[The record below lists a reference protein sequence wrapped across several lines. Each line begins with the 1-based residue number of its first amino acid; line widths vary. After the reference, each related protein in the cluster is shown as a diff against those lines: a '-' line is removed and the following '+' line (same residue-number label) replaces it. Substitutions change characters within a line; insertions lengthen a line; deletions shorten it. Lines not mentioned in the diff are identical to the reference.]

1 MSGIKDIV
9 KIVAIFWIVST
20 FCAAQGKDKQ
30 FIFSRS
36 GHQSASAVLG
46 ISATPAYV
54 VLPEGSRRGIYIT
67 SVQPDGL
74 WRTMGIK
81 PGNILLTLNS
91 QVIESCR
98 NADSIIDKAGNGTI
112 EYAFAKIK
120 GGQPVVITGRC
131 TSTQAA
137 TYGSGAN
144 SGRTKQAFPE
154 PPISEL
160 ESHMI
165 DLINRDRAKNGNFPP
180 VRAEQSLTRLARS
193 YAEYMLRHGSFGH
206 VDPDGRNPQD
216 RAKQAG
222 LTIGVNENLAF
233 QSRGWKGDR
242 DLVDAAEAEMM
253 DEPPNQMNH
262 RGNILHPAR
271 QYVGVG
277 VARSPGMLMIVQEFT
292 DHAP

>member
-9 KIVAIFWIVST
+9 KIVAIFWLVST
-20 FCAAQGKDKQ
+20 FCAGQTKDKQ
-30 FIFSRS
+30 YIFSRS
-36 GHQSASAVLG
+36 SQQNVSTALGVSAV
-46 ISATPAYV
+46 SAYV
-54 VLPEGSRRGIYIT
+54 VLPEGSRNGIYIT
-67 SVQPDGL
+67 AVQPGGL
-74 WRTMGIK
+74 WRDMGIK
-81 PGNILLTLNS
+81 PGNVLLTLNN
-91 QVIESCR
+91 QAIESCR
-98 NADSIIDKAGNGTI
+98 TADTVINKAGNTGI
-112 EYAFAKIK
+112 NYAFAKMK
-120 GGQPVVITGRC
+120 GGVPVVVRGSC
-131 TSTQAA
+131 SASGSTPF
-137 TYGSGAN
+137 GSDSA
-144 SGRTKQAFPE
+144 STKQQKTFPE
-154 PPISEL
+154 PPITEL

-165 DLINRDRAKNGNFPP
+165 DLINRDRARNGNLPP
-180 VRAEQSLTRLARS
+180 VRADQSLTRLARS

-262 RGNILHPAR
+262 RGNLLHPAR

-277 VARSPGMLMIVQEFT
+277 VARSPGMLMMVQEFT